1 MKVRAARNND
11 NSRIANTP
19 YTSCAEGGATM
30 AQIYSVEAT
39 RDRDLGVQ
47 QAGRSSARRRLVPIA
62 RHAILIAVSFA
73 FLVPFYWMLVSSLKA
88 NNQIFSRPIQWL
100 PNPPQWENYWAAMNY
115 PGFPFLQFLWN
126 SIFYSSLVTIG
137 TVISCAAV
145 GYGFARMRFPGRD
158 LLFGITLS
166 TMMIPGIVT
175 FIPTFVLF
183 KTVGLLGTY
192 LPLILPNFL
201 GNAFFIFML
210 RQFFLGL
217 PWELSDAA
225 RVDGAGE
232 FRIFWQIM
240 LPLVRSALM
249 VVAVF
254 TFLYTWHD
262 FFGPLI
268 YLSER
273 SQYPLSLGLFAFKAQ
288 RTADWAL
295 MMAASTL
302 MTLPLVGIFFFT
314 QRYFL
319 DGITL
324 TGIKG

>member
-1 MKVRAARNND
+1 MTQLSSTKVRR
-11 NSRIANTP
+11 
-19 YTSCAEGGATM
+19 
-30 AQIYSVEAT
+30 
-39 RDRDLGVQ
+39 
-47 QAGRSSARRRLVPIA
+47 RSSARSTPRAGRSIFRRHLLSVA
-62 RHAILIAVSFA
+62 QHALLASAAVA
-73 FLVPFYWMLVSSLKA
+73 FMVPFYWMIISALKD
-88 NNQIFSRPIQWL
+88 NSQIFARPIMWWPDPVRWDNFVQ
-100 PNPPQWENYWAAMNY
+100 AATY
-115 PGFPFLQFLWN
+115 PGFPFLRFLWN
-126 SIFYSSLVTIG
+126 SVFYAGSVTVG

-145 GYGFARMRFPGRD
+145 GYGFARLRFPGKNV
-158 LLFGITLS
+158 LFIVTLS
-166 TMMIPGIVT
+166 TMMIPSIVT
-175 FIPTFVLF
+175 FIPTYVLF
-183 KTVGLLGTY
+183 KHLGLIGTY
-192 LPLILPNFL
+192 APLIIPNFL

-254 TFLYTWHD
+254 TFLWTWHE

-273 SQYPLSLGLFAFKAQ
+273 SQYPLSLGLFAFRAQ
-288 RTADWAL
+288 RTTEWNL

-302 MTLPLVGIFFFT
+302 ATLPLVIVFFFT
-314 QRYFL
+314 QRFFL
-319 DGITL
+319 EGITL

>member
-1 MKVRAARNND
+1 
-11 NSRIANTP
+11 
-19 YTSCAEGGATM
+19 M
-30 AQIYSVEAT
+30 AQLYGIETA
-39 RDRDLGVQ
+39 RDNDVDIR
-47 QAGRSSARRRLVPIA
+47 QAGRRSLRRRLIPVA
-62 RHAILIAVSFA
+62 RHALLIGVSIA
-73 FLVPFYWMLVSSLKA
+73 FLIPFYWMLVSSLKE
-88 NNQIFSRPIQWL
+88 NSQIFSRPIQWL
-100 PNPPQWENYWAAMNY
+100 PIPPRWGNY
-115 PGFPFLQFLWN
+115 PKAINYPNFPFLRFLAN
-126 SIFYSSLVTIG
+126 SLFYSATVTIG

-158 LLFGITLS
+158 LLFYLTVS

-183 KTVGLLGTY
+183 KSLGMLGTY
-192 LPLILPNFL
+192 APLILPTFL
-201 GNAFFIFML
+201 GNAFFIFMV
-210 RQFFLGL
+210 RQFYLGL

-273 SQYPLSLGLFAFKAQ
+273 SQYPLSLGLYTFRAQ
-288 RTADWAL
+288 RTTEWAL

-302 MTLPLVGIFFFT
+302 TTLPLVVIFFFT